1 MKLDLAAARDATV
14 PDVLPAAGE
23 PFHVLFCGINP
34 GLYSA
39 ATGWHFAR
47 PGNRFWPALHQ
58 SGFTPRQLK
67 PSEQAELTRYG
78 LGITNIAPRATAQA
92 AELTPAELR
101 DGAARL
107 LALIDARRP
116 RVIAI
121 AGVTAYRTAFAL
133 PRAVIGPQPEPLG
146 AARLWILPNPSGLN
160 ASWPAPRIA
169 EAFRELKEA
178 VGERLQT
185 LAHHESGASGNTG
198 AMHHRMPAVA
208 WARHNAVSASCSG
221 AGSFNR
227 KQQLH
232 QMDTTGGTGRLQG
245 KHVLVTGGTT
255 GIGFAIA
262 ERFLREGARVVVT
275 GRNEEL
281 GLRAEAALRDAGQSW
296 FVAADAGDPAAVARS
311 VDLAAGHLG
320 TLDVLVN
327 NAGVGVEAG
336 LLRTPLADYDR
347 LMDVNVR
354 GYLLYAQAAYPYLS
368 RRRGCMIHIASD
380 AGIWGEQA
388 IGLYSVS
395 KAAVVM
401 LGKMLALEGGPDGV
415 RSNVLCPGDTWPGMR
430 HMAPAGEEDRP
441 ESGDW
446 PIPPIGRIGEAR
458 DVAAAAVF
466 YASDEAEFITGTT
479 LLVDG
484 GMTAGYHQRDNS
496 PLAEPGP

>member
-1 MKLDLAAARDATV
+1 
-14 PDVLPAAGE
+14 
-23 PFHVLFCGINP
+23 
-34 GLYSA
+34 
-39 ATGWHFAR
+39 
-47 PGNRFWPALHQ
+47 
-58 SGFTPRQLK
+58 
-67 PSEQAELTRYG
+67 
-78 LGITNIAPRATAQA
+78 
-92 AELTPAELR
+92 
-101 DGAARL
+101 
-107 LALIDARRP
+107 
-116 RVIAI
+116 
-121 AGVTAYRTAFAL
+121 
-133 PRAVIGPQPEPLG
+133 
-146 AARLWILPNPSGLN
+146 
-160 ASWPAPRIA
+160 
-169 EAFRELKEA
+169 
-178 VGERLQT
+178 
-185 LAHHESGASGNTG
+185 
-198 AMHHRMPAVA
+198 
-208 WARHNAVSASCSG
+208 
-221 AGSFNR
+221 
-227 KQQLH
+227 
-232 QMDTTGGTGRLQG
+232 MDMTGGTGRLQG

-255 GIGFAIA
+255 GLGFAIA
-262 ERFLREGARVVVT
+262 ERFLREGARVAVT
-275 GRNEEL
+275 GRNQEL

-327 NAGVGVEAG
+327 NAGVGIEAS

-354 GYLLYAQAAYPYLS
+354 GYLLYAQAAYPYLA

-430 HMAPAGEEDRP
+430 HMAPPGEADRP

-446 PIPPIGRIGEAR
+446 PVPPIGRIGEAR

-484 GMTAGYHQRDNS
+484 GMTAGYQQREKS
-496 PLAEPGP
+496 PLAEPGT